1 MLAVA
6 LLFAVLMSV
15 APVSVT
21 FTVCEI
27 CVPPAVP
34 AGTVTTTENGADEPA
49 VNSEAV
55 QLKLPEP
62 PTGGAVVHTHPA
74 GTEPLTNAVPAG
86 VAPVTVT
93 VVAVAGPAF
102 VIVKLKVTLLPA
114 YTGYGVAVSVTLKL
128 FCVELATVVLAEARL
143 LLGNASVVFEP
154 TSAEFVITVPDA
166 VAAGTVTVSVK
177 VVVPAFAS
185 DAFVHEIVPA
195 APTAGVVQ
203 VHAVPVCAID
213 LKVVVPGVAS
223 VNVFVAAAAGPLFF
237 TTIV

>member
-1 MLAVA
+1 MQLKV
-6 LLFAVLMSV
+6 
-15 APVSVT
+15 P
-21 FTVCEI
+21 
-27 CVPPAVP
+27 VPPT
-34 AGTVTTTENGADEPA
+34 AGVVHVQPVGA
-49 VNSEAV
+49 
-55 QLKLPEP
+55 EP
-62 PTGGAVVHTHPA
+62 PTNVVPV
-74 GTEPLTNAVPAG
+74 GIVPD
-86 VAPVTVT
+86 TVT

-102 VIVKLKVTLLPA
+102 ETVKLNVTLFPA
-114 YTGYGVAVSVTLKL
+114 YTGYGVAELVTLRL

-223 VNVFVAAAAGPLFF
+223 VNVFVVAAAGPLFF